1 MCRTHVTQHELSA
14 IAPDFEWAQLFA
26 SLGFAHIRVGAT
38 STDIESGLRALA
50 HARGFTRAR
59 MHAAPCAACTQ
70 APAALKPSRL
80 FALRRPPAGF
90 ARRSPSTRA
99 YTHRLCA

>member
-1 MCRTHVTQHELSA
+1 MCRTHVTQHELST

-38 STDIESGLRALA
+38 SANIVVGV
-50 HARGFTRAR
+50 ARTRTRAR
-59 MHAAPCAACTQ
+59 MHAASCAACTQ

-80 FALRRPPAGF
+80 FASAARPPAAC

>member
-1 MCRTHVTQHELSA
+1 MCRTRAAQHELSA
-14 IAPDFEWAQLFA
+14 TAPDFEWAKLFA
-26 SLGFAHIRVGAT
+26 SLGFAHIGAT
-38 STDIESGLRALA
+38 SADIVVGV
-50 HARGFTRAR
+50 ARTCTRAR
-59 MHAAPCAACTQ
+59 MHAASCAACTQ

-80 FALRRPPAGF
+80 FALRRPPAAF